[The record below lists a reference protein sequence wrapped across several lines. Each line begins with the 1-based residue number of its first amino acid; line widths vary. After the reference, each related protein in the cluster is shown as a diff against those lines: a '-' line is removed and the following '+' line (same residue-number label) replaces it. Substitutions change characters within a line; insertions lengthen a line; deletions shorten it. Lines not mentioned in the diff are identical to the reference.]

1 MFTIIARPFKKVLVR
16 SALGSASA
24 LLVSMLL
31 VVPAAQAD
39 EAARQR
45 LIELL
50 QSTETLQA
58 RFRQETY
65 ADGELRGDQ
74 SEGVMKIARPLKF
87 AWHVT
92 VPYEQSVIS
101 DGETLWVHDPD
112 LLQATYQP
120 VTGQLEE
127 SPAMILSQ
135 PGAALNSSYEVT
147 EASNDNLTAFRL
159 YPTGDD
165 SVFENMTLLFEEGK
179 ISELRLSDNLGQD
192 TRITFSQVRTDLTMD
207 DAEFEFTPP
216 EGTDVFEQM

>member
-1 MFTIIARPFKKVLVR
+1 MLSSIARFSAVL
-16 SALGSASA
+16 
-24 LLVSMLL
+24 LLSW
-31 VVPAAQAD
+31 AAVAPQVNAD

-58 RFRQETY
+58 EFRQETY
-65 ADGELRGDQ
+65 ADGELRGDRA
-74 SEGVMKIARPLKF
+74 EGIMKIARPLKF
-87 AWHVT
+87 VWQVT

-101 DGETLWVHDPD
+101 DGTTLWVHDPD

-120 VTGQLEE
+120 VSDQLQE

-135 PGAALNSSYEVT
+135 PESTLRTSYEVT
-147 EASNDNLTAFRL
+147 EAANDSLTAYRL
-159 YPTGDD
+159 YPLDED
-165 SVFENMTLLFEEGK
+165 AVFEDMTLLFENGR

-192 TRITFSQVRTDLTMD
+192 TRITFSNVETGLTLD
-207 DAEFEFTPP
+207 AAEFEFTPP